1 MAEAARVTGVVPDV
15 EGLVGGRHGEM
26 KSEQS
31 IPRACLSQTSTNKLS
46 SFSAGGQWVGSTDG
60 GRQASAMYLPRY
72 LGGWLPAQS
81 CGPSAG
87 LWGRCA
93 PTA

>member
-46 SFSAGGQWVGSTDG
+46 SSSAGGQWVGLSRR
-60 GRQASAMYLPRY
+60 RQASK
-72 LGGWLPAQS
+72 
-81 CGPSAG
+81 CHV
-87 LWGRCA
+87 
-93 PTA
+93 PT